1 MKKHEERFSKK
12 TKTIFCVPWIFW
24 VPVKGYTCH
33 SKSCVNGNNII
44 KYEDYTRDQCAD
56 ACNADEECEGFEYGV
71 NHGGSATDYNPR
83 DCQLQSSADMD
94 GCDGAYHNL
103 DFCVKNRNSS
113 A

>member
-1 MKKHEERFSKK
+1 M
-12 TKTIFCVPWIFW
+12 
-24 VPVKGYTCH
+24 GYTCY

-44 KYEDYTRDQCAD
+44 KYEDYTREQCAD
-56 ACNADEECEGFEYGV
+56 ACNADEECKGFEYGV

-113 A
+113 AQIHLISGGRMEFKFREQATTNFVHK

>member
-1 MKKHEERFSKK
+1 M
-12 TKTIFCVPWIFW
+12 
-24 VPVKGYTCH
+24 
-33 SKSCVNGNNII
+33 NGNNII
-44 KYEDYTRDQCAD
+44 KYEDYTREQCAD